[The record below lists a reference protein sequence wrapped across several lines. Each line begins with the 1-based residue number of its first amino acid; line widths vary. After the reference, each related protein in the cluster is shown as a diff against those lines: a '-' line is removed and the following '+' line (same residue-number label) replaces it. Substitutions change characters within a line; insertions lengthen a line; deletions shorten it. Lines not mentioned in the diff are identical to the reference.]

1 MGYVFVRGW
10 FELISPPRN
19 GVRARQTKDCMPA
32 TAFLRRLFACAV
44 LGALVGCQPEPPLP
58 LDQQLYI
65 WQRQW
70 RPVHAQALAES
81 RADFSTLRV
90 LALQAQPNAGWSRA
104 LVDLEQLKADGRPAI
119 AVVRL
124 DGQLPA
130 LDLEAARTQIAQ
142 LLADWQAFGVP
153 LGGLEIDHDSGNVRL
168 PGYADFLLKLR
179 EQLPPGLKLSITALP
194 AWLDSPHLP
203 ALLQAVDSSVL
214 QVHAVSDPRRGLFDP
229 LLARQWAEQWSRVSE
244 KPFYIALPAYGVA
257 LLPDAGGAPV
267 VESEVPLDL
276 AGERRELLADPQQL
290 LDLGRQLRNQ
300 PPTHLA
306 GLIWFRLPLPGDRRA
321 WSLATLKAVAR
332 GDELASQ
339 WQVETAGRDGLYDIT
354 LANVG
359 NLDLPLP
366 ARVELKTDA
375 CDAADG
381 LNGYR
386 LQQSPQH
393 LVFNRQSS
401 ARVAAGGRRVL
412 GWARCPGID
421 QGAWN
426 VYP

>member
-1 MGYVFVRGW
+1 
-10 FELISPPRN
+10 
-19 GVRARQTKDCMPA
+19 MPA
-32 TAFLRRLFACAV
+32 IPLLRRVFAGFALAV
-44 LGALVGCQPEPPLP
+44 LTGCQPDLAPP

-70 RPVHAQALAES
+70 RPAHEQALAES

-90 LALQAQPNAGWSRA
+90 LALQAQPKAGWSRA
-104 LVDLEQLKADGRPAI
+104 LVNLPRLKADGRPLI
-119 AVVRL
+119 AVVRI

-130 LDLEAARTQIAQ
+130 LDLQLAGTQIAQ
-142 LLADWQAFGVP
+142 LLADWQAAGLAP
-153 LGGLEIDHDSGNVRL
+153 SGLEIDHDSGSARL
-168 PGYADFLLKLR
+168 PGYTEFLLKLR

-229 LLARQWAEQWSRVSE
+229 LQAKSWAERWSRVSDR
-244 KPFYIALPAYGVA
+244 PFYLALPAYGIA
-257 LLPDAGGAPV
+257 LLPDTGGAPV
-267 VESEVPLDL
+267 VESETPLNRP
-276 AGERRELLADPQQL
+276 GERRELLADPQQL
-290 LDLGRQLRNQ
+290 ADLGRQLRDK
-300 PPTHLA
+300 PPAHLA

-332 GDELASQ
+332 GDTLASQ
-339 WQVETAGRDGLYDIT
+339 WRVELDGQGGLFDIS
-354 LANVG
+354 LVNVG
-359 NLDLPLP
+359 NLDLAVP
-366 ARVELKTDA
+366 ARVELNVES

-386 LQQSPQH
+386 LQQFPQH
-393 LVFNRQSS
+393 LIFIRQSS
-401 ARVAAGGRRVL
+401 VRVAAGGRRVL
-412 GWARCPGID
+412 GWARCHGIE